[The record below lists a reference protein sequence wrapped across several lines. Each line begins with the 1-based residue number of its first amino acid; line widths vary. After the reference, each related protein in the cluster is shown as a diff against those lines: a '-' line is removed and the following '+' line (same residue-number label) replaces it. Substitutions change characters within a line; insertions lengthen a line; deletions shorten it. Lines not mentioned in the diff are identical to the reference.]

1 MKRTKKKEPCLIYQ
15 SDAGKI
21 YWDIGIAI
29 LLIFVCLVIPYNLV
43 FMEKQGREWDLVYYI
58 TDFIFFIDIIV
69 AFCTTLPDE
78 SSFNEITK
86 RSTIAYRYLAGW
98 FWIDF
103 LSIVP
108 FDDLLTLAMNSGS
121 TNNVNN
127 LVRMSKM
134 GKITKII
141 RLIRLVKVVKIFKNK
156 ERLTAQFSKS
166 L

>member
-1 MKRTKKKEPCLIYQ
+1 MI
-15 SDAGKI
+15 
-21 YWDIGIAI
+21 
-29 LLIFVCLVIPYNLV
+29 
-43 FMEKQGREWDLVYYI
+43 YYI

-78 SSFNEITK
+78 DNFSEITN
-86 RSTIAYRYLAGW
+86 RATIAIRYLKGW

-108 FDDLLTLAMNSGS
+108 FDNLITLAMNSGS
-121 TNNVNN
+121 QSNVNN
-127 LVRMSKM
+127 LVRVSKM

-156 ERLTAQFSKS
+156 ERLTA
-166 L
+166 